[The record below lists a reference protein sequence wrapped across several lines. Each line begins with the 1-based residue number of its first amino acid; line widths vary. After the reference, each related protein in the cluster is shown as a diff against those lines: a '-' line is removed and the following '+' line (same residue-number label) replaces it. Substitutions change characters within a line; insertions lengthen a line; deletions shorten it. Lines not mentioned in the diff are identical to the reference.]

1 MLVLGDREAESG
13 EPSVR
18 SHSDGELG
26 SMTPAA
32 LAERIGASS

>member
-18 SHSDGELG
+18 SHDEGELG
-26 SMTPAA
+26 AMAPAA
-32 LAERIGASS
+32 LAERIKSAS